1 MLFNSITFLYFL
13 PVVFILYWFVFQ
25 RDLRVQNLFLLAASY
40 VFYGWWDWRFLLL
53 LIFSTALDFFSGLK
67 ISRTKGRSRRKFW
80 LILSMSVNLAF
91 LGFFKYCNFFIDSW
105 ISLFSSFGVEMDRW
119 TLQIILPV
127 GISFYTFHGL
137 SYVIDIYR
145 KRIEPSR
152 NWVNYSLFVS
162 YFPLLVAGP
171 IERATHLLPQIERPR
186 FFSNTQAIKG
196 VRLIIFGMLKKI
208 VIADNLKPV
217 VNELFADPSQHT
229 GGTLIFGAALFSLQ
243 IYGDFSGYSDIARGV
258 SKLFGI
264 ELLVNFKQ
272 PYLSRSIPEFWRRWH
287 ISLSSWFRDYIYIP
301 LGGSRTSMA
310 KAIRNVF
317 VIFIVSGFWHGANW
331 TFIIW
336 GAIHAFLFIPSFIR
350 KAHRNALGDEF
361 ETGSWYPSPRE
372 LTGILVTFALVTLA
386 WVFFRADSI
395 SQAFSYLGYMA
406 DQPLRFNF
414 SMFRQ
419 VILLLPFSFMLDI
432 LQRNDYL
439 LQKKRTWY
447 IAMESAVLVA
457 IILVFGNFGGSEF
470 IYFQF

>member
-1 MLFNSITFLYFL
+1 
-13 PVVFILYWFVFQ
+13 
-25 RDLRVQNLFLLAASY
+25 
-40 VFYGWWDWRFLLL
+40 
-53 LIFSTALDFFSGLK
+53 
-67 ISRTKGRSRRKFW
+67 
-80 LILSMSVNLAF
+80 
-91 LGFFKYCNFFIDSW
+91 
-105 ISLFSSFGVEMDRW
+105 
-119 TLQIILPV
+119 
-127 GISFYTFHGL
+127 
-137 SYVIDIYR
+137 
-145 KRIEPSR
+145 
-152 NWVNYSLFVS
+152 
-162 YFPLLVAGP
+162 
-171 IERATHLLPQIERPR
+171 
-186 FFSNTQAIKG
+186 
-196 VRLIIFGMLKKI
+196 MLKKI

-229 GGTLIFGAALFSLQ
+229 GGTLIFGAVLFSLQ

-272 PYLSRSIPEFWRRWH
+272 PYLSRNIPEFWRRWH

-336 GAIHAFLFIPSFIR
+336 GAIHALLFIPSFIR
-350 KAHRNALGDEF
+350 KANRNALGDEF

-372 LTGILVTFALVTLA
+372 LTGIVVTFALVTLA

-414 SMFRQ
+414 SMFRH